1 MIGGHELSY
10 TLAIVAF
17 LIGAALGVSVAR
29 RRIIQLRAAANEPKS
44 GATDV
49 VVSPAT
55 VDEIVIAALDSLPS
69 GVVIAGADGTVLFKN
84 TAAKSIS
91 GVRHIDV
98 LVDEA
103 VESMVATAV
112 TNEAQHRR
120 FETAGSPSR
129 AFDIRTKRLANG
141 RIVATVEDVTEQSRI
156 DTVRTDFVANLS
168 HELKTPIGGIAALA
182 DTMSGETDPAV
193 IERLTARIVDESY
206 RLSRIVDDLLD
217 LSRIEFGGADDWEPV
232 TVTDVV
238 NEVVARMQHE
248 AKRAGVVIEAKCVAG
263 VRVVGDRMQLV
274 SALQNLVSNAI
285 KYSGDG
291 KKVQVEVQATPELVS
306 IIVVDQGIGIAAKD
320 HQRIFERFYRVDRA
334 RSRATGGSGLG
345 LSIVRHVVSNH
356 GGTVTVVSEEG
367 RGSTFTI
374 VLPRAESSAESI
386 GPVESTQQSQSEV
399 VVSREP
405 RKPDGKVDTSRSAAT
420 SNETDVSV

>member
-1 MIGGHELSY
+1 M
-10 TLAIVAF
+10 
-17 LIGAALGVSVAR
+17 
-29 RRIIQLRAAANEPKS
+29 
-44 GATDV
+44 
-49 VVSPAT
+49 
-55 VDEIVIAALDSLPS
+55 
-69 GVVIAGADGTVLFKN
+69 IAGADGVVLFKN
-84 TAAKSIS
+84 SAARSIS
-91 GVRHIDV
+91 GVRHVDV

-103 VESMVATAV
+103 VESMVASAV
-112 TNEAQHRR
+112 ANETQHRR

-182 DTMSGETDPAV
+182 DSMTGETDPQV

-217 LSRIEFGGADDWEPV
+217 LSRIEFGGAEDWEPV
-232 TVTDVV
+232 TVSDVI

-248 AKRAGVVIEAKCVAG
+248 AKRAGVAIEAKSVAG

-274 SALQNLVSNAI
+274 SALQNLVSNAV

-306 IIVVDQGIGIAAKD
+306 ILVIDQGIGIAARD

-334 RSRATGGSGLG
+334 RSRSTGGSGLG
-345 LSIVRHVVSNH
+345 LSIVRHVASNH

-374 VLPRAESSAESI
+374 VLPRAESS
-386 GPVESTQQSQSEV
+386 VEANPSTET
-399 VVSREP
+399 P
-405 RKPDGKVDTSRSAAT
+405 NTSRSNVAEETRSLDAAVDT
-420 SNETDVSV
+420 KETDVSV

>member
-1 MIGGHELSY
+1 MSY
-10 TLAIVAF
+10 SLAIITF
-17 LIGAALGVSVAR
+17 LVGAALGVSVAR
-29 RRIIQLRAAANEPKS
+29 RRVARHTESSKPGQANAAV
-44 GATDV
+44 GAGRFGTAP
-49 VVSPAT
+49 SSL
-55 VDEIVIAALDSLPS
+55 DEIIVVALDALPS
-69 GVVIAGADGTVLFKN
+69 GVVIADAGGAVLYKN
-84 TAAKSIS
+84 SSARAIS

-103 VESMVATAV
+103 VEAMVKTATS
-112 TNEAQHRR
+112 TETQHRR
-120 FETAGSPSR
+120 FDTAGSPSR
-129 AFDIRTKRLANG
+129 AFDIRTKRLASG
-141 RIVATVEDVTEQSRI
+141 PIVATVEDVTEQSRI

-182 DTMSGETDPAV
+182 DTMIGEKDPQV

-217 LSRIEFGGADDWEPV
+217 LSRIEFGGAEDWEPV
-232 TVTDVV
+232 AITDVV

-248 AKRAGVVIEAKCVAG
+248 SKRTGVSIEAKTLAG

-274 SALQNLVSNAI
+274 SALQNLVSNAV

-291 KKVQVEVQATPELVS
+291 KKVLVEVQATAELVS
-306 IIVVDQGIGIAAKD
+306 ILVIDQGIGIAARD

-356 GGTVTVVSEEG
+356 GGTVSVVSEEG

-374 VLPRAESSAESI
+374 VLPREESSAA
-386 GPVESTQQSQSEV
+386 VESPNMPAVAGAAGEQRD
-399 VVSREP
+399 VSP
-405 RKPDGKVDTSRSAAT
+405 STSR
-420 SNETDVSV
+420 ETDVTV

>member
-248 AKRAGVVIEAKCVAG
+248 AKRAGVAIEAKCVAG

>member
-1 MIGGHELSY
+1 M
-10 TLAIVAF
+10 ARRK
-17 LIGAALGVSVAR
+17 VAR
-29 RRIIQLRAAANEPKS
+29 HTESSKS
-44 GATDV
+44 GQASAVTGDGRFD
-49 VVSPAT
+49 SAPSSL
-55 VDEIVIAALDSLPS
+55 DEIIVVALDALPS
-69 GVVIAGADGTVLFKN
+69 GVVIADASGVVLYKN
-84 TAAKSIS
+84 SAARTIS

-103 VESMVATAV
+103 VEAMVKTAT
-112 TNEAQHRR
+112 TTETQHRR
-120 FETAGSPSR
+120 FDTAGSPSR
-129 AFDIRTKRLANG
+129 AFDIRTKRLASG
-141 RIVATVEDVTEQSRI
+141 PIVATVEDVTEQSRI

-182 DTMSGETDPAV
+182 DTMIGEKDPQV

-217 LSRIEFGGADDWEPV
+217 LSRIEFGGAEDWEPV
-232 TVTDVV
+232 AITDVV

-248 AKRAGVVIEAKCVAG
+248 SKRTDVSIEAKTLAG

-291 KKVQVEVQATPELVS
+291 KKVLVEVQATAELVS
-306 IIVVDQGIGIAAKD
+306 ILVVDQGIGIAARD

-356 GGTVTVVSEEG
+356 GGTVSVVSEEG

-374 VLPRAESSAESI
+374 VLPREENSARVDMSGAPADAGTAGERRDIS
-386 GPVESTQQSQSEV
+386 PTSL
-399 VVSREP
+399 RET
-405 RKPDGKVDTSRSAAT
+405 GVT
-420 SNETDVSV
+420 V

>member
-248 AKRAGVVIEAKCVAG
+248 AKRAGVAIEAKCVAG

-405 RKPDGKVDTSRSAAT
+405 RNPDGKVHTNRSAAT
-420 SNETDVSV
+420 PNETDVSV

>member
-1 MIGGHELSY
+1 MSY
-10 TLAIVAF
+10 VLAIVTF
-17 LIGAALGVSVAR
+17 LVGTALGTSVAR
-29 RRIIQLRAAANEPKS
+29 QRIVRRAASAPS
-44 GATDV
+44 GRESTAV
-49 VVSPAT
+49 GVRAAEVPGSL
-55 VDEIVIAALDSLPS
+55 DEIIIAALDALPS
-69 GVVIAGADGTVLFKN
+69 GVVIADANGSVLFKN
-84 TAAKSIS
+84 SSARAIS

-103 VESMVATAV
+103 VEAMVKSATS
-112 TNEAQHRR
+112 TESQHRR
-120 FETAGSPSR
+120 FDTAGSPSR

-141 RIVATVEDVTEQSRI
+141 PIVATVEDVTEQSRI

-182 DTMSGETDPAV
+182 DTMIGEKDPQV

-217 LSRIEFGGADDWEPV
+217 LSRIEFGGAEDWEPV
-232 TVTDVV
+232 AISDVV

-248 AKRAGVVIEAKCVAG
+248 SKRAGVTVEAKAPAG
-263 VRVVGDRMQLV
+263 VNVVGDRMQLV

-291 KKVQVEVQATPELVS
+291 KKVLVEVQATAELVS
-306 IIVVDQGIGIAAKD
+306 ILVVDQGIGIAARD

-334 RSRATGGSGLG
+334 RSRSTGGSGLG

-356 GGTVTVVSEEG
+356 GGTVSVVSEEG

-374 VLPRAESSAESI
+374 VLPRAESPANTESVAMPAEPGNSL
-386 GPVESTQQSQSEV
+386 GGGDV
-399 VVSREP
+399 
-405 RKPDGKVDTSRSAAT
+405 SAAT
-420 SNETDVSV
+420 STETDVTV

>member
-1 MIGGHELSY
+1 MSY
-10 TLAIVAF
+10 VLAIVTF
-17 LIGAALGVSVAR
+17 LVGTALGTSVAR
-29 RRIIQLRAAANEPKS
+29 QRTVRRAASAPS
-44 GATDV
+44 GRESTAV
-49 VVSPAT
+49 GVRAAEVPGSL
-55 VDEIVIAALDSLPS
+55 DEIIVAALDALPS
-69 GVVIAGADGTVLFKN
+69 GVVIADANGSVLFKN
-84 TAAKSIS
+84 SSARAIS

-103 VESMVATAV
+103 VEAMVKSATSP
-112 TNEAQHRR
+112 ESQHRR
-120 FETAGSPSR
+120 FDTAGSPSR

-141 RIVATVEDVTEQSRI
+141 PIVATVEDVTEQSRI

-182 DTMSGETDPAV
+182 DTMIGEKDPQV

-217 LSRIEFGGADDWEPV
+217 LSRIEFGGAEDWEPV
-232 TVTDVV
+232 AISDVV

-248 AKRAGVVIEAKCVAG
+248 SKRAGVTVEAKAPAG
-263 VRVVGDRMQLV
+263 VNVVGDRMQLV

-291 KKVQVEVQATPELVS
+291 KKVLVEVQATAELVS
-306 IIVVDQGIGIAAKD
+306 ILVVDQGIGIAARD

-334 RSRATGGSGLG
+334 RSRSTGGSGLG

-356 GGTVTVVSEEG
+356 GGTVSVVSEEG

-374 VLPRAESSAESI
+374 VLPRAESPANIE
-386 GPVESTQQSQSEV
+386 
-399 VVSREP
+399 
-405 RKPDGKVDTSRSAAT
+405 SAAT
-420 SNETDVSV
+420 PAEPRNSLGGADVSAPTSTETDVTV

>member
-1 MIGGHELSY
+1 MIGGVALSY
-10 TLAIVAF
+10 AIAITTF
-17 LIGAALGVSVAR
+17 LVGTALGVSVAR
-29 RRIIQLRAAANEPKS
+29 RRINQLTSAVA
-44 GATDV
+44 DQ
-49 VVSPAT
+49 SPGSSSASIGPSAT
-55 VDEIVIAALDSLPS
+55 VDEIIVAALDSLPS
-69 GVVIAGADGTVLFKN
+69 GVVIAGADGVVLFKN
-84 TAAKSIS
+84 SAARSIS
-91 GVRHIDV
+91 GVRHVDV

-103 VESMVATAV
+103 VESMVASAV
-112 TNEAQHRR
+112 VNETQHRR

-182 DTMSGETDPAV
+182 DTMTGETDPQV

-217 LSRIEFGGADDWEPV
+217 LSRIEFGGAEDWEPV
-232 TVTDVV
+232 TVSDVI

-248 AKRAGVVIEAKCVAG
+248 AKRAGVAIETKSVAG

-274 SALQNLVSNAI
+274 SALQNLVSNAV

-306 IIVVDQGIGIAAKD
+306 ILVIDQGIGIAAKD

-334 RSRATGGSGLG
+334 RSRSTGGSGLG

-374 VLPRAESSAESI
+374 VLPRAESS
-386 GPVESTQQSQSEV
+386 VETNPSTET
-399 VVSREP
+399 P
-405 RKPDGKVDTSRSAAT
+405 NTSRSNVAEETRSLDAAVDT
-420 SNETDVSV
+420 KETDVSV

>member
-1 MIGGHELSY
+1 MSY
-10 TLAIVAF
+10 SLAIITF
-17 LIGAALGVSVAR
+17 LVGAALGVSVAR
-29 RRIIQLRAAANEPKS
+29 RRVSRHAESLKTGQAS
-44 GATDV
+44 ATIGVGRFDTAP
-49 VVSPAT
+49 SSL
-55 VDEIVIAALDSLPS
+55 DEIIVVALDALPS
-69 GVVIAGADGTVLFKN
+69 GVVIADASGVVLYKN
-84 TAAKSIS
+84 SAARAIS

-103 VESMVATAV
+103 VEAMVKTATS
-112 TNEAQHRR
+112 TETQHRR
-120 FETAGSPSR
+120 FDTAGSPSR
-129 AFDIRTKRLANG
+129 AFDIRTKRLASG
-141 RIVATVEDVTEQSRI
+141 PIVATVEDVTEQSRI

-182 DTMSGETDPAV
+182 DTMIGEKDPLV

-217 LSRIEFGGADDWEPV
+217 LSRIEFGGAEDWEPV
-232 TVTDVV
+232 AITDVV

-248 AKRAGVVIEAKCVAG
+248 SKRTGVSIEAKTLAG

-291 KKVQVEVQATPELVS
+291 KKVLVEVQATAELVS
-306 IIVVDQGIGIAAKD
+306 ILVVDQGIGIAARD

-334 RSRATGGSGLG
+334 RSRTTGGSGLG

-356 GGTVTVVSEEG
+356 GGTVSVVSEEG

-374 VLPRAESSAESI
+374 VLPREESSTR
-386 GPVESTQQSQSEV
+386 VETSVAPADAGVAGEQRD
-399 VVSREP
+399 VSP
-405 RKPDGKVDTSRSAAT
+405 SSSR
-420 SNETDVSV
+420 ETDVTV

>member
-1 MIGGHELSY
+1 MSY
-10 TLAIVAF
+10 SLAIITF

-29 RRIIQLRAAANEPKS
+29 RKVARHTESSKS
-44 GATDV
+44 GQASAVTGDGRFD
-49 VVSPAT
+49 SAPSSL
-55 VDEIVIAALDSLPS
+55 DEIIVVALDALPS
-69 GVVIAGADGTVLFKN
+69 GVVIADASGVVLYKN
-84 TAAKSIS
+84 SAARTIS

-103 VESMVATAV
+103 VEAMVKTAT
-112 TNEAQHRR
+112 TTETQHRR
-120 FETAGSPSR
+120 FDTAGSPSR
-129 AFDIRTKRLANG
+129 AFDIRTKRLASG
-141 RIVATVEDVTEQSRI
+141 PIVATVEDVTEQSRI

-182 DTMSGETDPAV
+182 DTMIGEKDPQV

-217 LSRIEFGGADDWEPV
+217 LSRIEFGGAEDWEPV
-232 TVTDVV
+232 AITDVV

-248 AKRAGVVIEAKCVAG
+248 SKRTDVSIEAKTLAG

-291 KKVQVEVQATPELVS
+291 KKVLVEVQATAELVS
-306 IIVVDQGIGIAAKD
+306 ILVVDQGIGIAARD

-356 GGTVTVVSEEG
+356 GGTVSVVSEEG

-374 VLPRAESSAESI
+374 VLPREENSA
-386 GPVESTQQSQSEV
+386 
-399 VVSREP
+399 R
-405 RKPDGKVDTSRSAAT
+405 VDTSGAPADAGTAGERRDISPT
-420 SNETDVSV
+420 SLRETGVTV

>member
-1 MIGGHELSY
+1 VIGGHELSY

-248 AKRAGVVIEAKCVAG
+248 AKRAGVAIEAKCVAG

-356 GGTVTVVSEEG
+356 GGTVSVVSEEG

-386 GPVESTQQSQSEV
+386 GPVESTQLSQSEV

-405 RKPDGKVDTSRSAAT
+405 RNPDSKVDTNRSAAT